1 MTNTS
6 GRTHVGPGETAIAPS
21 LSREILAQETAAQLG
36 QRMSRMTVERRTTRA
51 VGAALNGEPV
61 PPSTSR
67 AQHVRRECQRSDGY
81 AGWEGI
87 AALDLADIAD
97 GVPAEVVIGTHE
109 AYIAALRAHAPAPN
123 LDRPL
128 DAYQV
133 PEMKYEHA
141 LNVVQRVLDRNPD
154 SAEAHEAVARQGR
167 AYLRAIKDLIGY
179 CDRRAVVL
187 RGIPCVVHGPRMGER
202 MRRHAHH

>member
-1 MTNTS
+1 MSNTPEQV
-6 GRTHVGPGETAIAPS
+6 HVSS
-21 LSREILAQETAAQLG
+21 LAAQLG
-36 QRMSRMTVERRTTRA
+36 QRMSRLTADRRTA
-51 VGAALNGEPV
+51 KYVGAALNGEPN

-67 AQHVRRECQRSDGY
+67 GQHVRRECQRSDGY
-81 AGWEGI
+81 SGWVGL
-87 AALDLADIAD
+87 AAADITDLMD
-97 GVPAEVVIGTHE
+97 GVPVDIVIGTHE
-109 AYIAALRAHAPAPN
+109 AYIAALRALAPAPS
-123 LDRPL
+123 LERPL

-133 PEMKYEHA
+133 PEMKHEAA
-141 LNVVQRVLDRNPD
+141 LNVVQRLLDRNPD

-179 CDRRAVVL
+179 CDRRAVAL